1 MITDISSVNSKVQI
15 TEGAN
20 HPHVYSVS
28 DDHDYIFDADSVLR
42 LTIRSNT
49 YAIAFANLT
58 IGGSAPAN
66 IGAAYTSLAAVFP
79 NANSGNGGSG
89 VTIGGTYANN
99 ADAVA
104 GEGGTGKLYKST
116 TTGGR

>member
-28 DDHDYIFDADSVLR
+28 DDHDYIFDADSVLK

-66 IGAAYTSLAAVFP
+66 IGAAYTSLASVFP
-79 NANSGNGGSG
+79 NANSGSGGSG
-89 VTIGGTYANN
+89 VTIPATAYASNN
-99 ADAVA
+99 IIC
-104 GEGGTGKLYKST
+104 LIYP
-116 TTGGR
+116 